1 MNYLLDHLT
10 LKHLFLFLM
19 VIVIIKMV
27 GLINH
32 YNVIT
37 FSPPPPPPPT
47 TNHNKRKRKFHKKT
61 RKH

>member
-32 YNVIT
+32 YNVMT
-37 FSPPPPPPPT
+37 FSPPPPTT
-47 TNHNKRKRKFHKKT
+47 TNNKKRKPKIHKKT

>member
-37 FSPPPPPPPT
+37 FSPPPST
-47 TNHNKRKRKFHKKT
+47 TNNNKRKRKFHKKT

>member
-32 YNVIT
+32 YNLIN
-37 FSPPPPPPPT
+37 FSPPPPT
-47 TNHNKRKRKFHKKT
+47 TNNNKRKRKFHKKT

>member
-32 YNVIT
+32 YNLIT
-37 FSPPPPPPPT
+37 FSPPPPT
-47 TNHNKRKRKFHKKT
+47 TNNNKRKRKFHKKT

>member
-37 FSPPPPPPPT
+37 FSPPPPT
-47 TNHNKRKRKFHKKT
+47 TNNNKRKRKFHKKT

>member
-32 YNVIT
+32 YNVMT
-37 FSPPPPPPPT
+37 FSPPLPT
-47 TNHNKRKRKFHKKT
+47 TNNKKRKPKIHKKT

>member
-19 VIVIIKMV
+19 VIVIVKTV
-27 GLINH
+27 DSINH

-37 FSPPPPPPPT
+37 FSPAAP
-47 TNHNKRKRKFHKKT
+47 NKKIKRKSHKKT
-61 RKH
+61 RKP